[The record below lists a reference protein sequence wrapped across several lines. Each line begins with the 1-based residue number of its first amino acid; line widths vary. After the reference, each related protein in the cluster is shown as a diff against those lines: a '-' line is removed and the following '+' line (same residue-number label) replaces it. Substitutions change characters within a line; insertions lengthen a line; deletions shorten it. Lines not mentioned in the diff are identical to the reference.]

1 MYSHKSW
8 LIESED
14 NLNQDSQL
22 NSVTRKRI
30 LKFKKDIIA
39 IRVEMLNLRVKD
51 IFEMNK
57 QENDAD

>member
-14 NLNQDSQL
+14 SLNQDSQL

>member
-39 IRVEMLNLRVKD
+39 IRMEMLNLRVKD

-57 QENDAD
+57 QENDAA